1 MPFTINKL
9 SVAQKKKTIKNHTQ
23 THRLHAIN
31 LLLTAEYFNYFN
43 TYM

>member
-9 SVAQKKKTIKNHTQ
+9 SVAQKKNQLKITH